1 MNEFFP
7 NWTLRPFYP
16 PMHGV
21 PGSSQRKG
29 IRQVAGATVYY
40 VDADH
45 PKASDDNKGWSPE
58 YPFATIQHAVDTVVS
73 GDWIVVMSIDSDGES
88 VVTPDYTE
96 GANYVRLVGIPNASK
111 YAPAWESDN
120 AAASCLDLRGIGW
133 HISGFR
139 FYAPT
144 GAACI
149 ELRHTDSGAN
159 DIAIRTEIEGNYFDG
174 LTEGLYGIESHGC
187 YDVWIH
193 DNWFSLFHNA
203 GGTATALVTTT
214 TPLAIPYRN
223 HIYNNYFM
231 DSDNHVEFAMNGSR
245 FGPGNFVQTTGY
257 AYAATNVVVTNPA
270 ANPGDDNMV
279 AGNYFEGDYS
289 IAGGFRPGAADFWTG
304 NYSDDTAEAEVGD
317 NGITIAR
324 PT

>member
-29 IRQVAGATVYY
+29 IRQVSGATVYY
-40 VDADH
+40 VDFDH

-58 YPFATIQHAVDTVVS
+58 YPFATIQHAVDTVS
-73 GDWIVVMSIDSDGES
+73 TGDWIVVASIDSSGES

-96 GANYVRLVGIPNASK
+96 DANYVRLIGVPNGSR
-111 YAPAWESDN
+111 YAPYWTSDT
-120 AAASCLDLRGIGW
+120 ATDSCLDLRGIGW

-139 FYAPT
+139 FGAPT
-144 GAACI
+144 AAACI

-159 DIAIRTEIEGNYFDG
+159 DIAIRTIIEGNYFDG
-174 LTEGLYGIESHGC
+174 LTVGLCGIESHGC
-187 YDVWIH
+187 YDVWIV

-203 GGTATALVTTT
+203 GGSATALWTGT

-223 HIYNNYFM
+223 HIIGNRFM
-231 DSDNHVEFAMNGSR
+231 DNDNHIDFQMNGGSITD
-245 FGPGNFVQTTGY
+245 NIVQKTGY
-257 AYAATNVVVTNPA
+257 AYTATVVVRTTLPG
-270 ANPGDDNMV
+270 NPGDDNIV
-279 AGNYFEGDYS
+279 SRNVFEGDYS
-289 IAGGFRPGAADFWTG
+289 NVGGYIAGAADFWTG
-304 NYSDDTAEAEVGD
+304 NISDDTAEAEVGD
-317 NGITIAR
+317 NAITLTR
-324 PT
+324 PS